1 MSLIF
6 VLGNIGGALAASVLP
21 ASMGGAV
28 GAGAAGA
35 AGAGTAA
42 LGGTGAALGGAGA
55 AGAAGTTTAG
65 LFGGTSLAGLAG
77 APTGIAAGAG
87 PAAGATGVPGEA
99 AATAAMSDKA
109 ALAAQSAD
117 AVAKGTAAATP
128 ATPVAPGAASALPTT
143 GSSVLDSTIVGG
155 GLTGAQKTA
164 EAIQTGNAVESQ
176 NKGYRQLSAKQGGEE
191 AQALK
196 DVRNT
201 LGGGLMLAEGGGV
214 NLQSGQFVIP
224 ADIVSD
230 LGNGDT
236 KAGMEFLKQFF
247 ETGGHA

>member
-6 VLGNIGGALAASVLP
+6 VLGNIGGALAS
-21 ASMGGAV
+21 AV
-28 GAGAAGA
+28 TGIS

-87 PAAGATGVPGEA
+87 PAAGAVGGGPGEA

-128 ATPVAPGAASALPTT
+128 ATPVAPGAGTITGSTT
-143 GSSVLDSTIVGG
+143 GDMIGG
-155 GLTGAQKTA
+155 TLLTSGGQQLAQAKGQADATTA
-164 EAIQTGNAVESQ
+164 Q
-176 NKGYRQLSAKQGGEE
+176 NKGYRKLSAQQAGES
-191 AQALK
+191 ADALK

>member
-42 LGGTGAALGGAGA
+42 IGGTGAALGGAGA

-87 PAAGATGVPGEA
+87 PAAGAAGAPGEA

-128 ATPVAPGAASALPTT
+128 ATPVAPGAGTITGSTT
-143 GSSVLDSTIVGG
+143 GDMLGGTLLSTGG
-155 GLTGAQKTA
+155 QQIAQAKQAADATTA
-164 EAIQTGNAVESQ
+164 Q
-176 NKGYRQLSAKQGGEE
+176 NKGYRQLSAQQAGESAE
-191 AQALK
+191 ALK

-201 LGGGLMLAEGGGV
+201 LGGGLMLAEGGEI

-236 KAGMEFLKQFF
+236 KAGMEFLRQFF

>member
-6 VLGNIGGALAASVLP
+6 VLGNIGGALAS
-21 ASMGGAV
+21 AV
-28 GAGAAGA
+28 TGIS

-87 PAAGATGVPGEA
+87 PAAGAAGAPGEA
-99 AATAAMSDKA
+99 AATAAMSEKA

-128 ATPVAPGAASALPTT
+128 AAPVAPVAPGAGTITGSTT
-143 GSSVLDSTIVGG
+143 GDMIGGTLLSTGG
-155 GLTGAQKTA
+155 QQISQAKQQADATTA
-164 EAIQTGNAVESQ
+164 Q
-176 NKGYRQLSAKQGGEE
+176 NKGYRQLSAQQAGESAE
-191 AQALK
+191 ALK

>member
-6 VLGNIGGALAASVLP
+6 VLGNIGGALAS
-21 ASMGGAV
+21 AV
-28 GAGAAGA
+28 TGIS

-87 PAAGATGVPGEA
+87 PAAGAAGAPGEA
-99 AATAAMSDKA
+99 AATAAMSEKA

-128 ATPVAPGAASALPTT
+128 AAPVAPVAPGAGTITGSTT
-143 GSSVLDSTIVGG
+143 GDMIGGTLLSTGG
-155 GLTGAQKTA
+155 QQIAQAKQQADATTA
-164 EAIQTGNAVESQ
+164 Q
-176 NKGYRQLSAKQGGEE
+176 NKGYRQLSAEQAGETE
-191 AQALK
+191 EALK